1 MNFIVILAIAIF
13 ILYWFK
19 QKGVKKDREIALEKR
34 RRELK
39 QLEEMQKKED
49 REIIRQLK
57 EEIEDL
63 KDKLDGDG
71 Y

>member
-19 QKGVKKDREIALEKR
+19 QKGVKKDREIVMEKR
-34 RRELK
+34 RREMK